1 MTEAQVEVEAPKV
14 EASVAV
20 VELPAPAVELP
31 APAVEVAG
39 PVVDV
44 DAPKVE
50 AAAAEPGNDA
60 DKTTQLPSLAPLAPD
75 AAAGIENLETF
86 KMQPLPAQDPLP
98 RFEDSVTIHRSE
110 PPPPAAR
117 PSYIK
122 SLLVT
127 SFPPPGVTPSPDQ
140 VRLTKRAVGAVLA
153 LLGLAA
159 AVVALVT
166 GLRGIPEDPQTPE
179 TVVVAVLLARALI
192 AVGAGVFSFAM
203 FRMTEKLVT
212 DPR

>member
-20 VELPAPAVELP
+20 VELPAPAVE
-31 APAVEVAG
+31 VAG
-39 PVVDV
+39 PVAEVA
-44 DAPKVE
+44 APE
-50 AAAAEPGNDA
+50 AQAAAAEPGNDA

-75 AAAGIENLETF
+75 APPAIENLETF

-117 PSYIK
+117 PSWIK

-140 VRLTKRAVGAVLA
+140 VRLTKRALGAVLA

>member
-14 EASVAV
+14 D
-20 VELPAPAVELP
+20 LPV
-31 APAVEVAG
+31 PAVEVPG
-39 PVVDV
+39 PIVEVAV
-44 DAPKVE
+44 PPVEVAVPKVE
-50 AAAAEPGNDA
+50 AVAAEAGGDA

-75 AAAGIENLETF
+75 PAPASDNLETY
-86 KMQPLPAQDPLP
+86 KMQPIRAPDPLP

-110 PPPPAAR
+110 PPPAAAPR
-117 PSYIK
+117 PSWIK

-127 SFPPPGVTPSPDQ
+127 SFPPPGVAPSPDQ
-140 VRLTKRAVGAVLA
+140 VRLTRRAAGAVLA
-153 LLGLAA
+153 ILGLAA

-166 GLRGIPEDPQTPE
+166 GLRGIPDDPQTPE

-192 AVGAGVFSFAM
+192 AVGAGTFSFAM